1 LAPEGPR
8 DRRTGAASGGK
19 GRSTFSS
26 DDGRRKIR
34 VADNGL
40 SRRAFLKRS
49 GAAAAGGAAAFL
61 ARRFHP
67 AALGSNERIHIG
79 SIGCGDRGTSLLSD
93 IVAMSRKPDSAVAAV
108 AVSDVY
114 DVRREN
120 ARNMCG
126 GKAYKDYRELLDRK
140 DIDAV
145 IIATPDHWHAR
156 MSMDAAEAGKD
167 IYCEKPMTYTVEEAK
182 EVARVVGEK
191 KRVMQV
197 GVQSCSEDVWWQARK
212 ILKRKAIGK
221 VLWTQSGVSRN
232 SIEGD
237 WNYYR
242 IDPNAGP
249 HNIDWDAFLG
259 SAPKRPYDPDRFFR
273 WRKYWD
279 YSGGIAT
286 DLFYHRLGHL
296 QIALGPE
303 LPRRVVAS
311 GGVYVFHDRETPDT
325 FHMMI
330 DYPSDHTV
338 VLLGSQA
345 NRQEV
350 PEIIRGH
357 KATIYFEPPGLILRP
372 ETEFAKEVEE
382 LTVNPQP
389 RPGHMENFLACIRS
403 REKPHCNE
411 IVGYRVM
418 VAIGMGVRAYREQRV
433 MLFDPEKEEVVP
445 S

>member
-1 LAPEGPR
+1 MISQRISRR
-8 DRRTGAASGGK
+8 DFLRTSGRTAAGAAG
-19 GRSTFSS
+19 
-26 DDGRRKIR
+26 
-34 VADNGL
+34 
-40 SRRAFLKRS
+40 
-49 GAAAAGGAAAFL
+49 AFL
-61 ARRFHP
+61 ARSVSA
-67 AALGSNERIHIG
+67 AALGASDRINVG
-79 SIGCGDRGTSLLSD
+79 LIGCGGRGTALLND
-93 IVAMSRKPDSAVAAV
+93 IVSRSKNPDADVAAV

-114 DVRREN
+114 DVRREK
-120 ARNMCG
+120 AKELSG
-126 GKAYKDYRELLDRK
+126 GKAYKDYRRLLENK

-156 MSMDAAEAGKD
+156 MSIDAAHAGKD
-167 IYCEKPMTYTVEEAK
+167 IYCEKPMTHTVEEAR

-197 GVQSCSEDVWWQARK
+197 GVQSCSEDIWWQARK
-212 ILKRKAIGK
+212 LVRRKAIGK
-221 VLWTQSGVSRN
+221 LLWTQSGVSRN
-232 SIEGD
+232 SVEGD

-303 LPRRVVAS
+303 FPKRVVAS
-311 GGVYVFHDRETPDT
+311 GGIYVFQDRETPDT

-330 DYPSDHTV
+330 DYPSDHTI

-345 NRQEV
+345 NRQRV

-357 KATIYFEPPGLILRP
+357 RGTITFEPPGLILRP
-372 ETEFAKEVEE
+372 QKEFENEVKE
-382 LTVNPQP
+382 LAINPQP
-389 RPGHMENFLACIRS
+389 RAGHMDNFLQCIRT
-403 REKPHCNE
+403 RKKPHCNE
-411 IVGYRVM
+411 IIGYRVM
-418 VAIGMGVRAYREQRV
+418 VAIGMGVRAYRERKV
-433 MLFDPEKEEVVP
+433 MLFDLKNEKVLP
-445 S
+445 A

>member
-1 LAPEGPR
+1 MT
-8 DRRTGAASGGK
+8 RR
-19 GRSTFSS
+19 RF
-26 DDGRRKIR
+26 
-34 VADNGL
+34 L
-40 SRRAFLKRS
+40 SQS
-49 GAAAAGGAAAFL
+49 GGAAVGVAAAFIGG
-61 ARRFHP
+61 RFP
-67 AALGSNERIHIG
+67 ASALGANERINIG
-79 SIGCGDRGTSLLSD
+79 SIGCGGRGTSLLND
-93 IVAMSRKPDSAVAAV
+93 IVARSKKPGSGVAAV

-114 DVRREN
+114 DVRREQ
-120 ARNMCG
+120 ARRICG
-126 GKAYKDYRELLDRK
+126 GKAYKDYRRLLEQK

-145 IIATPDHWHAR
+145 IIASPDHWHAR
-156 MSMDAAEAGKD
+156 MSIDAAEAGKD

-182 EVARVVGEK
+182 EVAQVVGEK
-191 KRVMQV
+191 KRVMQI
-197 GVQSCSEDVWWQARK
+197 GVQSCSDDIWWQARK
-212 ILKRKAIGK
+212 IIRKKTIGK
-221 VLWTQSGVSRN
+221 LLWTQSGVSRN

-249 HNIDWDAFLG
+249 HNIDWNAFLG

-303 LPRRVVAS
+303 FPKRVVAS
-311 GGVYVFHDRETPDT
+311 GGIYVFHDRETPDT
-325 FHMMI
+325 FHTMI
-330 DYPSDHTV
+330 DYPTDHTI

-345 NRQEV
+345 NRQKV

-357 KATIYFEPPGLILRP
+357 RGTIRFEETGLVVQP
-372 ETEFAKEVEE
+372 EKEFEKEVEE
-382 LTVNPQP
+382 MQVSPQP
-389 RPGHMENFLACIRS
+389 RPGHMDNFLQCIRT

-418 VAIGMGVRAYREQRV
+418 VAIGMGVRAYREQKV
-433 MLFDPEKEEVVP
+433 MLFDLEKEEVVP

>member
-1 LAPEGPR
+1 MELSRFGC
-8 DRRTGAASGGK
+8 RRTGEINMS
-19 GRSTFSS
+19 GRSIT
-26 DDGRRKIR
+26 RR
-34 VADNGL
+34 L
-40 SRRAFLKRS
+40 FLRRS
-49 GAAAAGGAAAFL
+49 GGAAAGL
-61 ARRFHP
+61 AAAFFGRRFYP
-67 AALGSNERIHIG
+67 TALGANDRINIG
-79 SIGCGDRGTSLLSD
+79 SIGCGGRGTSLLND
-93 IVAMSRKPDSAVAAV
+93 IVARSEKSGSGVAAV

-114 DVRREN
+114 DVRRER
-120 ARNMCG
+120 ARQLCG
-126 GKAYKDYRELLDRK
+126 GKDYKDYRHLLERK

-182 EVARVVGEK
+182 EVARVVGRTR
-191 KRVMQV
+191 RVMQI
-197 GVQSCSEDVWWQARK
+197 GVQSTSDDIWWQARTV
-212 ILKRKAIGK
+212 IQQGTIGK
-221 VLWTQSGVSRN
+221 LLWTQSGVSRN

-249 HNIDWDAFLG
+249 HNIDWNAFLG
-259 SAPKRPYDPDRFFR
+259 SAPRRPYDPDRFFR

-303 LPRRVVAS
+303 FPKRVVAS
-311 GGVYVFHDRETPDT
+311 GGIYVFHDRETPDT
-325 FHMMI
+325 FHMMV
-330 DYPSDHTV
+330 DYPTDHTV

-345 NRQEV
+345 NGQKV

-357 KATIYFEPPGLILRP
+357 KATLYFGPPGLVVRP
-372 ETEFAKEVEE
+372 EKEFAKEVEE
-382 LTVNPQP
+382 RKVEPEP
-389 RPGHMENFLACIRS
+389 RPGHMDNFLRCVRT
-403 REKPHCNE
+403 RLKPHCNE
-411 IVGYRVM
+411 IVGYKVM
-418 VAIGMGVRAYREQRV
+418 AAIGMGVRAYREQKV
-433 MLFDPEKEEVVP
+433 MLFDSEKEQVVP

>member
-1 LAPEGPR
+1 MT
-8 DRRTGAASGGK
+8 RR
-19 GRSTFSS
+19 
-26 DDGRRKIR
+26 
-34 VADNGL
+34 L
-40 SRRAFLKRS
+40 FLKKS
-49 GAAAAGGAAAFL
+49 GGAAAGL
-61 ARRFHP
+61 AAAAFGSGFGP
-67 AALGSNERIHIG
+67 TALGASDRINIG
-79 SIGCGDRGTSLLSD
+79 CIGCGGRGAHLMNGL
-93 IVAMSRKPDSAVAAV
+93 VARSKKPDAGVAVL

-114 DVRREN
+114 DVRREK
-120 ARNMCG
+120 AGRICG
-126 GKAYKDYRELLDRK
+126 GKAYKDYRRLLGRK

-156 MSMDAAEAGKD
+156 MCIDAAEAGKD
-167 IYCEKPMTYTVEEAK
+167 IYCEKPMTHTVEEAK

-191 KRVMQV
+191 KRVMQIGV
-197 GVQSCSEDVWWQARK
+197 GSTSDDIWWQARK
-212 ILKRKAIGK
+212 LVRRRAMGK
-221 VLWTQSGVSRN
+221 LLWSQTGLGRN

-249 HNIDWDAFLG
+249 HNIAWDAFLG
-259 SAPKRPYDPDRFFR
+259 SAPKRPFDPDRFFR

-286 DLFYHRLGHL
+286 DLFYHSLARL

-303 LPRRVVAS
+303 FPKRVVAS
-311 GGVYVFHDRETPDT
+311 GGIYVFHDRETPDT

-330 DYPSDHTV
+330 DYPSDHTI

-345 NRQEV
+345 NRQKV
-350 PEIIRGH
+350 PDMIRGH
-357 KATIYFEPPGLILRP
+357 KGTIYFEPPGLALRP
-372 ETEFAKEVEE
+372 EKEFEKELEE
-382 LTVNPQP
+382 LKVEREP
-389 RPGHMENFLACIRS
+389 RPEHMDNFLQCIRT

-418 VAIGMGVRAYREQRV
+418 VAIGMGVRAYREQKV
-433 MLFDPEKEEVVP
+433 MLFDAEKEEVVP